1 MSLDNFIPAV
11 WSARLLSNLNNAHV
25 YANLCNRDYEGE
37 IGGMGD
43 TVKINSIGNP
53 TIGDYTKDTN
63 MSAVET
69 LTDAQTTL
77 VIDKAKYFN
86 FQVDD
91 IDQAQTKPKVMSEAM
106 RNAAWGLA
114 DAVDTGLAALYSE
127 VPAANYASSST
138 NAAPVACGALTAGS
152 SFYDR
157 LVDLS
162 VILDDNNTPR
172 DGRRWVVVP
181 NWAIGIMAKDAR
193 FVNAT
198 DQGNSLIANGIVA
211 RAAGFNIYASNNI
224 SKAGVT
230 STSSYR
236 VMAGHPMAWSYAESV
251 AEVDAYRP
259 ELRFADAVKG
269 LLVYGYKV
277 VRPANLAVLFA
288 KFATS

>member
-1 MSLDNFIPAV
+1 MSLSNFIPAV
-11 WSARLLSNLNNAHV
+11 WAASLLSNLNNAHV
-25 YANLCNRDYEGE
+25 YAKLCNRDYEGD
-37 IGGMGD
+37 ISGVGD
-43 TVKINSIGNP
+43 TVKINAIGNP
-53 TIGDYTKDTN
+53 TIGNYTKNTN

-77 VIDKAKYFN
+77 LIAYAKYFN

-91 IDQAQTKPKVMSEAM
+91 IDKVQQKPKVMNEAM
-106 RNAAWGLA
+106 KNAAWGLA
-114 DAVDTGLAALYSE
+114 DAVDQGLAGLYTE

-138 NAAPVACGALTAGS
+138 DAAPVACGSLTAGS

-162 VILDDNNTPR
+162 VILDDNNTPT
-172 DGRRWVVVP
+172 DGRWVVVP
-181 NWAIGIMAKDAR
+181 NWARGVMAKDSR

-198 DQGNSLIANGIVA
+198 QLGNDIRARGVVA
-211 RAAGFNIYASNNI
+211 QAAGFDIYQSNNI
-224 SKAGVT
+224 SKAGST

-236 VMAGHPMAWSYAESV
+236 VIAGHPMAWSYAEQVSQV
-251 AEVDAYRP
+251 EAYRP

-277 VRPANLAVLFA
+277 VRPSNLAVLFA